1 MANPVMVEEVPSAA
15 EFIELRRIMGSPE
28 VDEETATK
36 TINNA
41 LFTICLRDENRLL
54 GLARVVGDGVL
65 YFYVADVI
73 VRPELRGSG
82 YGMLLMKAV
91 MQYVRGAAHPG
102 AMIVVVPLEGRET
115 FYERFG
121 FKRCPGGPFGTGMY
135 LPPST
140 LTK

>member
-1 MANPVMVEEVPSAA
+1 
-15 EFIELRRIMGSPE
+15 MGSPE

-36 TINNA
+36 TVNNA
-41 LFTICLRDENRLL
+41 LFTVCLRDENRLL
-54 GLARVVGDGVL
+54 GLARAVGDGVL
-65 YFYVADVI
+65 YFYIADVI

-82 YGMLLMKAV
+82 YGMLLMEAV
-91 MQYVRGAAHPG
+91 MQYLRRAAHRG

>member
-1 MANPVMVEEVPSAA
+1 MANPFIVEEVPSAA

-36 TINNA
+36 TVNNA
-41 LFTICLRDENRLL
+41 LFTVCLRDENRLL
-54 GLARVVGDGVL
+54 GLARAVGDGVL
-65 YFYVADVI
+65 YFYISDVI
-73 VRPELRGSG
+73 VRPDLRGSG

-91 MQYVRGAAHPG
+91 MEYLRRVAHPG
-102 AMIVVVPLEGRET
+102 AMIVVVPLKGRET

-135 LPPST
+135 LPST

>member
-1 MANPVMVEEVPSAA
+1 MTNPVMVEEAPSAA

-36 TINNA
+36 TVNNA
-41 LFTICLRDENRLL
+41 LFTVCLRDENRLL
-54 GLARVVGDGVL
+54 GLARAVGDGVL
-65 YFYVADVI
+65 YFYIADVI

-91 MQYVRGAAHPG
+91 MQYLRRAAHPG
-102 AMIVVVPLEGRET
+102 AMIVVVPLQGREM

-121 FKRCPGGPFGTGMY
+121 FKRCPDGPFGAGMY